1 MAKIKIKTRNWRGDK
16 IAADV
21 KQAGARGLFK
31 AASHILDESVRIAP
45 KDEGTLIQTA
55 GVDVDEEKGQASI
68 YYTQPYARRLHESQ
82 SMNFQGGR
90 QNKYLEKP
98 MLQEDE
104 AVQQILANELKDVFK
119 G

>member
-1 MAKIKIKTRNWRGDK
+1 MAKIKYKTRNWRGDK
-16 IAADV
+16 IVAEV
-21 KQAGARGLFK
+21 KQAGGRGLFK

-55 GVDVDEEKGQASI
+55 GVDVDEENGQASV

-82 SMNFQGGR
+82 GYTFQGGR
-90 QNKYLEKP
+90 QNKFLEKP
-98 MLQEDE
+98 ILSEDE
-104 AVQQILANELKDVFK
+104 TVQQILADELKDVFK